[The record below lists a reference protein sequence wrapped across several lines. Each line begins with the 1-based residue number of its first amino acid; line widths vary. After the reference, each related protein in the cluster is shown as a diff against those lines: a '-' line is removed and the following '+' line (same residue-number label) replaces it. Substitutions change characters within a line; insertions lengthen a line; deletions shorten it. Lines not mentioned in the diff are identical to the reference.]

1 MPRKQKYAQGIYT
14 IKNPHKYVGK
24 GKPMYRS
31 GWELTF
37 MIFCDTNDK
46 ILKWAS
52 ESIVIPYLHPFK
64 GKRTNYI
71 PDFFIVYQDKFGK
84 TNAELIEIKPKA
96 QSIITEKV
104 QNARQQAVVA
114 INHAKWHSAK
124 AYCKAQGMKFRV
136 VTEDDLFYNGRC
148 KVTK

>member
-1 MPRKQKYAQGIYT
+1 MARRQKYAQGRYT
-14 IKNPHKYVGK
+14 VRNPQKYVGK
-24 GKPMYRS
+24 GKPTYRS

-46 ILKWAS
+46 IIKWAS
-52 ESIVIPYLHPFK
+52 ESIVIPYMHPFK

-71 PDFFIVYQDKFGK
+71 PDFFIVYQDKYGR

-96 QSIITEKV
+96 ESIITEKV
-104 QNARQQAVVA
+104 KNARQQAVIA

-124 AYCKAQGMKFRV
+124 AFCKAQGIKFRV
-136 VTEDDLFYNGRC
+136 VTEDDLFYNGRG
-148 KVTK
+148 K

>member
-1 MPRKQKYAQGIYT
+1 MPRRKKYAQGIYT
-14 IKNPHKYVGK
+14 VKNQHKYVGK

-37 MIFCDTNDK
+37 MIFCDENDK

-52 ESIVIPYLHPFK
+52 ESIVIPYMHPFK

-71 PDFFIVYQDKFGK
+71 PDFFIVYQDKYGK

-96 QSIITEKV
+96 ESIITEKV
-104 QNARQQAVVA
+104 RNARQQAVIA

-124 AYCKAQGMKFRV
+124 AFCKAQGIKFRV
-136 VTEDDLFYNGRC
+136 VTEDDLFYNGRG
-148 KVTK
+148 K

>member
-124 AYCKAQGMKFRV
+124 AFCKAQGIKFRV
-136 VTEDDLFYNGRC
+136 VTEDDLFYNGRG
-148 KVTK
+148 K

>member
-1 MPRKQKYAQGIYT
+1 MPRKQRYAQGVYAV
-14 IKNPHKYVGK
+14 KNPAKYVGK
-24 GKPMYRS
+24 GKPIYRS

-46 ILKWAS
+46 VIKWAS
-52 ESIVIPYLHPFK
+52 ESIVIPYLHPLK

-71 PDFFIVYQDKFGK
+71 PDFFIVYQDKYGK

-104 QNARQQAVVA
+104 QNARQLAVVA
-114 INHAKWHSAK
+114 INHAKWKSAQ
-124 AYCKAQGMKFRV
+124 AFCKAQGIKFRV
-136 VTEDDLFYNGRC
+136 VTEDDLFYNGRS
-148 KVTK
+148 K

>member
-1 MPRKQKYAQGIYT
+1 MPRKRKYAQGIYT
-14 IKNPHKYVGK
+14 VKNQHKYVGK

-46 ILKWAS
+46 IIKWAS
-52 ESIVIPYLHPFK
+52 ESIVIPYMHPFK

-71 PDFFIVYQDKFGK
+71 PDFFIVYQDKYGK
-84 TNAELIEIKPKA
+84 MNAELIEIKPKA
-96 QSIITEKV
+96 ESIITEKV
-104 QNARQQAVVA
+104 RNARQQAVIA

-124 AYCKAQGMKFRV
+124 AFCKAQGMKFRV
-136 VTEDDLFYNGRC
+136 VTEDDLFYNGRS
-148 KVTK
+148 K

>member
-46 ILKWAS
+46 IINWAS
-52 ESIVIPYLHPFK
+52 ESIVIPYMHPFK

-71 PDFFIVYQDKFGK
+71 PDFFIVYQDKYGK

-124 AYCKAQGMKFRV
+124 AFCKAQGIKFRV
-136 VTEDDLFYNGRC
+136 VTEDDLFYNGRG
-148 KVTK
+148 K

>member
-52 ESIVIPYLHPFK
+52 E
-64 GKRTNYI
+64 TNMEE
-71 PDFFIVYQDKFGK
+71 QM
-84 TNAELIEIKPKA
+84 
-96 QSIITEKV
+96 QS
-104 QNARQQAVVA
+104 
-114 INHAKWHSAK
+114 
-124 AYCKAQGMKFRV
+124 
-136 VTEDDLFYNGRC
+136 
-148 KVTK
+148 